1 MCDDKW
7 KLNLTLSITFDIAYS
22 SESNLQ
28 HEEGHVAVGQNFFN
42 NHKPQFEAFEQIF
55 GSEAECQRYLRN
67 RLDSDVL
74 NQLNADQPL
83 LDQEQSDYDWPW
95 GWWND

>member
-28 HEEGHVAVGQNFFN
+28 HEEGHVAVGQNFFT
-42 NHKPQFEAFEQIF
+42 
-55 GSEAECQRYLRN
+55 
-67 RLDSDVL
+67 
-74 NQLNADQPL
+74 
-83 LDQEQSDYDWPW
+83 
-95 GWWND
+95 